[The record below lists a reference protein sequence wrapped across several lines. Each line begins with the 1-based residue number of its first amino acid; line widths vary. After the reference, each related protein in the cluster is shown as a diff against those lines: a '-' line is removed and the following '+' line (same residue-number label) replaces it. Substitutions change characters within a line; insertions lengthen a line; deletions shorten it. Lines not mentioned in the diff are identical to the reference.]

1 MDKKTCNPSIR
12 CDVSSCAHHTAENCC
27 CLSQIQ
33 VGCCGCTPTKA
44 DGTGPGAELF
54 AVIFTKRAGVWYNI
68 LKNCGR
74 GDRYGTDGAHAAQQ
88 DRV

>member
-12 CDVSSCAHHTAENCC
+12 CDVSSCAHHTSENCC

-44 DGTGPGAELF
+44 DGTECSSFAPSKGA
-54 AVIFTKRAGVWYNI
+54 Y
-68 LKNCGR
+68 
-74 GDRYGTDGAHAAQQ
+74 
-88 DRV
+88 

>member
-44 DGTGPGAELF
+44 DGTECSSF
-54 AVIFTKRAGVWYNI
+54 APSKSTY
-68 LKNCGR
+68 
-74 GDRYGTDGAHAAQQ
+74 
-88 DRV
+88 

>member
-44 DGTGPGAELF
+44 DGTECSSFAPG
-54 AVIFTKRAGVWYNI
+54 K
-68 LKNCGR
+68 
-74 GDRYGTDGAHAAQQ
+74 GAY
-88 DRV
+88 

>member
-44 DGTGPGAELF
+44 DGTECSSFVPG
-54 AVIFTKRAGVWYNI
+54 K
-68 LKNCGR
+68 
-74 GDRYGTDGAHAAQQ
+74 GAY
-88 DRV
+88 

>member
-44 DGTGPGAELF
+44 DGTKGSSFVPG
-54 AVIFTKRAGVWYNI
+54 K
-68 LKNCGR
+68 
-74 GDRYGTDGAHAAQQ
+74 GAY
-88 DRV
+88 

>member
-44 DGTGPGAELF
+44 DGTECSFLAPS
-54 AVIFTKRAGVWYNI
+54 K
-68 LKNCGR
+68 
-74 GDRYGTDGAHAAQQ
+74 GTY
-88 DRV
+88 

>member
-44 DGTGPGAELF
+44 DGTECSSFAPGKSA
-54 AVIFTKRAGVWYNI
+54 Y
-68 LKNCGR
+68 
-74 GDRYGTDGAHAAQQ
+74 
-88 DRV
+88 

>member
-12 CDVSSCAHHTAENCC
+12 CDVSSCAHHTAEICC

-44 DGTGPGAELF
+44 DGTECSSFAPG
-54 AVIFTKRAGVWYNI
+54 K
-68 LKNCGR
+68 
-74 GDRYGTDGAHAAQQ
+74 GAY
-88 DRV
+88 

>member
-33 VGCCGCTPTKA
+33 VGCCSCTPTKA
-44 DGTGPGAELF
+44 DGTECSSFAPG
-54 AVIFTKRAGVWYNI
+54 K
-68 LKNCGR
+68 
-74 GDRYGTDGAHAAQQ
+74 GAY
-88 DRV
+88 

>member
-44 DGTGPGAELF
+44 DGTECSSFAPSKGA
-54 AVIFTKRAGVWYNI
+54 Y
-68 LKNCGR
+68 
-74 GDRYGTDGAHAAQQ
+74 
-88 DRV
+88 

>member
-44 DGTGPGAELF
+44 DGTECSSF
-54 AVIFTKRAGVWYNI
+54 APIK
-68 LKNCGR
+68 
-74 GDRYGTDGAHAAQQ
+74 GTY
-88 DRV
+88 

>member
-44 DGTGPGAELF
+44 DGTECSSFAPGKGP
-54 AVIFTKRAGVWYNI
+54 Y
-68 LKNCGR
+68 
-74 GDRYGTDGAHAAQQ
+74 
-88 DRV
+88 

>member
-1 MDKKTCNPSIR
+1 MDNKTCNPSIR

-44 DGTGPGAELF
+44 DGTECSSFAPG
-54 AVIFTKRAGVWYNI
+54 K
-68 LKNCGR
+68 
-74 GDRYGTDGAHAAQQ
+74 GAY
-88 DRV
+88 

>member
-1 MDKKTCNPSIR
+1 MDKKACNPSIR

-44 DGTGPGAELF
+44 DGTECSSFAPSKGA
-54 AVIFTKRAGVWYNI
+54 Y
-68 LKNCGR
+68 
-74 GDRYGTDGAHAAQQ
+74 
-88 DRV
+88 

>member
-44 DGTGPGAELF
+44 DGTECIPI
-54 AVIFTKRAGVWYNI
+54 V
-68 LKNCGR
+68 
-74 GDRYGTDGAHAAQQ
+74 
-88 DRV
+88 

>member
-44 DGTGPGAELF
+44 DGTECSSFAPG
-54 AVIFTKRAGVWYNI
+54 K
-68 LKNCGR
+68 
-74 GDRYGTDGAHAAQQ
+74 GA
-88 DRV
+88 D

>member
-44 DGTGPGAELF
+44 DGTECSSFTPG
-54 AVIFTKRAGVWYNI
+54 K
-68 LKNCGR
+68 
-74 GDRYGTDGAHAAQQ
+74 GAY
-88 DRV
+88 

>member
-1 MDKKTCNPSIR
+1 MDKKNCNPSIR

-44 DGTGPGAELF
+44 DGTECSSFAPG
-54 AVIFTKRAGVWYNI
+54 K
-68 LKNCGR
+68 
-74 GDRYGTDGAHAAQQ
+74 GAY
-88 DRV
+88 

>member
-44 DGTGPGAELF
+44 DGTECISFAPG
-54 AVIFTKRAGVWYNI
+54 K
-68 LKNCGR
+68 
-74 GDRYGTDGAHAAQQ
+74 GAY
-88 DRV
+88 